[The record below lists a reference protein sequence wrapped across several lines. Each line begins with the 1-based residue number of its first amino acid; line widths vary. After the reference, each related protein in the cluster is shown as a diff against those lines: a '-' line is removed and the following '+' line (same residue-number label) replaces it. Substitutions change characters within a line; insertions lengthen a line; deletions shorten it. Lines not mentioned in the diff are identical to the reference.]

1 MSSNHSRRSRRSRV
15 GPSDDDSPPENRQ
28 RPVQKAVQYIPGEH
42 LPAWGERWTAAP
54 PRQKSDKTS
63 MNSRVPVFTFEH
75 GLSEFKLDSPPT
87 QLTPDD
93 HVPSNLPVVYSHS
106 GRPTSRPTKRKNRKT
121 RKRAPYLASLLQ
133 PSSTRA
139 STEEPSP
146 DTPASAGSFSTS
158 LQAESAA
165 TSSALSG
172 GSITPEIVFYDYPVP
187 QVYDNRNLSIP
198 MYNHYQHEVLA
209 GSLTQHGS
217 QSLPY
222 GAMARGSTISH
233 SQVSPFPDTTV
244 GWAPEHESRFIPSI
258 VPSCYHHGPDANHR
272 EVDAMGG
279 ATFLNYPSSDPHLPH
294 WNM

>member
-1 MSSNHSRRSRRSRV
+1 MSSNHSRRSRRSRHSRV

-28 RPVQKAVQYIPGEH
+28 RPVQKAVQYIPEEH

-54 PRQKSDKTS
+54 PRRKSDKTS
-63 MNSRVPVFTFEH
+63 RDTRAPVFKFEH

-87 QLTPDD
+87 QLD
-93 HVPSNLPVVYSHS
+93 HAPSNLPVVYSHS
-106 GRPTSRPTKRKNRKT
+106 GRPTSRPTKRKNRRT
-121 RKRAPYLASLLQ
+121 RKRAPPFLQ

-158 LQAESAA
+158 LQAESVA

-172 GSITPEIVFYDYPVP
+172 GSITPETVFYDYPAP
-187 QVYDNRNLSIP
+187 QAYDNRNLSIP
-198 MYNHYQHEVLA
+198 MYNHYQHGVLA

-222 GAMARGSTISH
+222 GAMARGSTISQ

-244 GWAPEHESRFIPSI
+244 VWAPENESRFIPSI
-258 VPSCYHHGPDANHR
+258 APSCYHHGPDANHR
-272 EVDAMGG
+272 EVDAIDGG
-279 ATFLNYPSSDPHLPH
+279 TFLNYPSSDPRLPR

>member
-28 RPVQKAVQYIPGEH
+28 RPVQKAVQYIPEEH

-54 PRQKSDKTS
+54 PRRKSDNTS
-63 MNSRVPVFTFEH
+63 RDTRAPVFKFEH
-75 GLSEFKLDSPPT
+75 GLSEFKLQLDSPPT

-93 HVPSNLPVVYSHS
+93 HDPSNLPVVYSHS
-106 GRPTSRPTKRKNRKT
+106 GRPTKRKNRRT
-121 RKRAPYLASLLQ
+121 RKRAPPLASESFLQ

-158 LQAESAA
+158 LQAESVVA

-172 GSITPEIVFYDYPVP
+172 GSITPETVFYDYPVP
-187 QVYDNRNLSIP
+187 QAYDNRNLSIP
-198 MYNHYQHEVLA
+198 MYNHYQHGVLA
-209 GSLTQHGS
+209 SSLTQHGS

-222 GAMARGSTISH
+222 GAVARGSQ

-244 GWAPEHESRFIPSI
+244 EWAPEHESRFIPSI
-258 VPSCYHHGPDANHR
+258 APSCYHHGPDANHR
-272 EVDAMGG
+272 EVDAIDGG
-279 ATFLNYPSSDPHLPH
+279 TFLNYPSSDPRLPR